1 MNDLLI
7 WPNSD
12 VVMMTG
18 VQTAIYGAL
27 SGSSIG
33 TGIQVRILH
42 LDSGQYW
49 RPDDTFGEAIDHT
62 GFVVSADGHWRLM
75 VEPQAAGAY
84 RVEVSAIDSDG
95 TPVVASSEFSVIGED
110 LKNPYIDVTA
120 ESIDSSGNDLSMTS
134 ASSEEPPSLG
144 LASADGSSKTFW
156 EGRQGIGFSID
167 SQGQWPSD
175 QRLEAALLEVSN
187 LGFDTIRTWGTNS
200 YTGKILETIDQLG
213 LDLKV
218 QAGVYITSN
227 NDPLQLINEA
237 VDILQPYE
245 QYVLGVSLGNEQL
258 ADWNPNALEVSDVLQ
273 HVEMFRALS
282 DLSITYNFSGET
294 LRSDSSFWN
303 QQGADL
309 LQSLDYVNVH
319 SYAGFFDNRFNPEWT
334 PELQMN
340 VLKQDE
346 ALFRSI
352 LDGFDLADTPLILGE
367 TGWQSGGYSES
378 VTNIDNMESYFQ
390 KVNQYIA
397 SEEAQF
403 DSLFYFNFSDESWK
417 GGDDFW
423 GIYNE
428 GDESEVGV
436 AKFDASSSFYSTQ
449 NLDIEPTKDLPGL
462 RLISDS
468 GRALLLID
476 DATGQAY
483 VQIGDEEPLAIRRDD
498 NYWQGGVPLQRGEA
512 ELVGAAVDDLGRI
525 RVLDRGPWGDFNWIV
540 DENGL
545 FIGEEGPGVISNASN
560 ELLFQIDLDDNQMI
574 GAVDVVAPFE
584 DEAVTNEEINPFDL
598 TGFSQGEFV
607 SNIGFSHR
615 DTTDPIVSPGN
626 ANFMHA
632 HDFFANTSTDENST
646 VSSLLA
652 AGTSAA
658 QPTNNL
664 STYWAPSLINEGR
677 DGLGGEWSYVTPLS
691 TSIAYYSVVQPNDP
705 NRLVNMPVGMKM
717 IAGSARPSERQSR
730 AQVFWNYIGE
740 SASYDHIPL
749 GDQWRDLPLQAVVIF
764 PDHWNGEQ
772 LDSSDHKSHLNY
784 GAGSNEHPLLLPQL
798 QLQLHYGKIDNNLHL
813 VSSDYMN
820 LPEAGSELYERLLD
834 ASYED
839 LSFRNNEEGFA
850 PGWSLH
856 ADHIHLPWEEVAPN
870 GELVDGFFRREE
882 DALRLPLFAG
892 TDGDA
897 VRPIPTGITQPYS
910 TELAMLPKLGTPGD
924 DLLIGTFDADRLESM
939 EGDDTLVGG
948 LGGDLLIGAD
958 GADRFVLE
966 SIEDSTLANPDRIVG
981 FSVDDRLDLSS
992 LGLEANSIQIN
1003 QLNSSTWKVGSFGTD
1018 LAVEIQTGSISLDQV
1033 LLS

>member
-560 ELLFQIDLDDNQMI
+560 ELLFQIDLDENQVI
-574 GAVDVVAPFE
+574 GPEEVVELVA
-584 DEAVTNEEINPFDL
+584 
-598 TGFSQGEFV
+598 
-607 SNIGFSHR
+607 
-615 DTTDPIVSPGN
+615 TTPDP
-626 ANFMHA
+626 
-632 HDFFANTSTDENST
+632 D
-646 VSSLLA
+646 VSSF
-652 AGTSAA
+652 GFISD
-658 QPTNNL
+658 
-664 STYWAPSLINEGR
+664 S
-677 DGLGGEWSYVTPLS
+677 
-691 TSIAYYSVVQPNDP
+691 
-705 NRLVNMPVGMKM
+705 
-717 IAGSARPSERQSR
+717 GSATLLVDEDTGQ
-730 AQVFWNYIGE
+730 AYVQIGDE
-740 SASYDHIPL
+740 EPL
-749 GDQWRDLPLQAVVIF
+749 GS
-764 PDHWNGEQ
+764 G
-772 LDSSDHKSHLNY
+772 
-784 GAGSNEHPLLLPQL
+784 
-798 QLQLHYGKIDNNLHL
+798 
-813 VSSDYMN
+813 
-820 LPEAGSELYERLLD
+820 
-834 ASYED
+834 
-839 LSFRNNEEGFA
+839 
-850 PGWSLH
+850 
-856 ADHIHLPWEEVAPN
+856 
-870 GELVDGFFRREE
+870 
-882 DALRLPLFAG
+882 
-892 TDGDA
+892 
-897 VRPIPTGITQPYS
+897 
-910 TELAMLPKLGTPGD
+910 
-924 DLLIGTFDADRLESM
+924 
-939 EGDDTLVGG
+939 
-948 LGGDLLIGAD
+948 
-958 GADRFVLE
+958 
-966 SIEDSTLANPDRIVG
+966 
-981 FSVDDRLDLSS
+981 
-992 LGLEANSIQIN
+992 
-1003 QLNSSTWKVGSFGTD
+1003 
-1018 LAVEIQTGSISLDQV
+1018 
-1033 LLS
+1033 

>member
-227 NDPLQLINEA
+227 NDPLQLINDA

-282 DLSITYNFSGET
+282 DMSITYNFSGET

-428 GDESEVGV
+428 GDESELGV

-560 ELLFQIDLDDNQMI
+560 EILFQIDLDDNQMI
-574 GAVDVVAPFE
+574 GAADVVAPFE